1 MHRFFADPSGI
12 GEKEIRITG
21 TDVNHIRNVLRMRVG
36 EEVLISDGQGKD
48 YRCELLS
55 LEEDVVTAGICWILD
70 GNAELPCEITL
81 YQGLPK
87 GDKMEFIIQKCV
99 ELGVS
104 RIVPVNTKRTIVK
117 LDAKKEQARIKRWA
131 GISESAA
138 KQSGRGVVPEI
149 TGVKSLAEA
158 LKEAQSLDVC
168 LIPYELAK
176 DMAHTREL
184 LTGIRPGMSVGIFI
198 GPEGGFE
205 EAEVAQAMGGG
216 AKPITLGR
224 RILRTETAGMAVL
237 SMLVYLLEQ

>member
-1 MHRFFADPSGI
+1 MYRFFAEPTQIS
-12 GEKEIRITG
+12 EKEIRITG
-21 TDVNHIRNVLRMRVG
+21 ADVNHIRNVLRMRPG
-36 EEVLISDGQGKD
+36 EEILISDGQGKD
-48 YRCELLS
+48 YRCV
-55 LEEDVVTAGICWILD
+55 LERITEESVTARVSWVLE
-70 GNAELPCEITL
+70 GNAELPSRITL

-104 RIVPVNTKRTIVK
+104 RIVPVCTKRTVVK
-117 LDAKKEQARIKRWA
+117 LDARKEENRLKRWR

-149 TGVKSLAEA
+149 CGVQSFAQA
-158 LKEAQSLDVC
+158 LEDAGQQDIC

-176 DMAHTREL
+176 GMGHTRE
-184 LTGIRPGMSVGIFI
+184 IFSSIEPGKSVGIFI

-205 EAEVAQAMGGG
+205 ASEVEAAEAAG
-216 AKPITLGR
+216 AKAITLGR

-237 SMLVYLLEQ
+237 SVLSYLLEE

>member
-1 MHRFFADPSGI
+1 MHRFFADPSAI
-12 GEKEIRITG
+12 GEKEIHLTG
-21 TDVNHIRNVLRMRVG
+21 TDVNHIRNVLRMRQG
-36 EEVLISDGQGKD
+36 EEVLVSDGQGKD
-48 YRCELLS
+48 YHCELVELN
-55 LEEDVVTAGICWILD
+55 EEEVIAKICWVLE

-99 ELGVS
+99 ELGVT
-104 RIVPVNTKRTIVK
+104 RVVPVNTRRTIVK
-117 LDAKKEQARIKRWA
+117 LDAKKEQARIKRWT

-149 TGVKSLAEA
+149 TGVKSFAQA
-158 LKEAQSLDVC
+158 LEDAKMRDVC

-184 LTGIRPGMSVGIFI
+184 LSAIQPGMSVGIFI

-205 EAEVAQAMGGG
+205 ESEVTQAMEAG

-237 SMLVYLLEQ
+237 SMLVYLLEA